1 VAIFWDADERSR
13 IEDGIARYPA
23 ESGHCAALAR
33 IVYAV
38 AQPRDERVRGLL
50 VRPVT
55 PARFL
60 AVRAPL
66 RKQWAAHTLVETQEH
81 RVDALT
87 GADGCPAHAYLAVHF
102 LFPET
107 LVVGEVDVSTI
118 DPWIQE
124 EQA

>member
-1 VAIFWDADERSR
+1 MTIAWEADERSR

-38 AQPRDERVRGLL
+38 AQPRDERARGLL

-55 PARFL
+55 AARFL

-66 RKQWAAHTLVETQEH
+66 RKPWAAHTLVETQEH

-87 GADGCPAHAYLAVHF
+87 GADGCPAHAYLTDHF
-102 LFPET
+102 LFPEA
-107 LVVGEVDVSTI
+107 LVISEVDVTRI